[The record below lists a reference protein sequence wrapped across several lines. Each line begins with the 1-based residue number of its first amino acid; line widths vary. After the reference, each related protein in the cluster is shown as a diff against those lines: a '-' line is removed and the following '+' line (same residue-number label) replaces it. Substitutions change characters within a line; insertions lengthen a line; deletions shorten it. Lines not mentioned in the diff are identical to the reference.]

1 MRVTFGTA
9 RNAAPVFRP
18 WSRFLPTSTRSRR
31 CLLSRFAQR
40 LRQLGKIS
48 RNAPR
53 LIVREQF
60 CRRFA
65 APLILEIKG
74 PPFSGPTG
82 KSSAVRCDVGNTT
95 KVRRKLSAFSNGWG
109 GEVK

>member
-65 APLILEIKG
+65 APTHPRNKRAAFQR
-74 PPFSGPTG
+74 PNR

-95 KVRRKLSAFSNGWG
+95 KLRRKLSAFSNGWG